1 MSDTINLSAT
11 SIACFKACPKRYYYR
26 YIMGLTPIEDTDALR
41 VGTNYH
47 RVHEIYDAEPGGVC
61 ECVEVGVQIDEY
73 SLCDQPRSDC
83 VLCEGTG
90 VNPQDPMDAVI
101 RHLNERYSTPPISK
115 TVEEWETEKITI
127 LYTLIGYRWWYEQ
140 QDQGYEVESLEQ
152 SFDIPL
158 LSPITGAKLKGR
170 LRGKIDRVF
179 AAWDN
184 RFVHD
189 YKSTSKGIDPDST
202 FWSHLT
208 LDTQTRLYTYAAKQL
223 GLGMCGVL
231 YDAWHKPGIKPKKLS
246 QADSKRFVETGE
258 YCGQVFEVRQE
269 LDEESAP
276 EYNVAD
282 PSKLSQEEL
291 DEGAPI
297 IGIKVN
303 GTPAE
308 IEPGKKP
315 GTFTIR
321 ETPEMFG
328 ARLLQDITERPEFYF
343 ARREIVHHST
353 DIEAFKHQLANIY
366 YTIRNM
372 KKTNRWWE
380 NEQQCEATFK
390 CPFIDLC
397 YNHIELGP
405 DEVPENFT
413 KRGR

>member
-1 MSDTINLSAT
+1 MSDIIKMSAT
-11 SIACFKACPKRYYYR
+11 SIGCFKACPKRYFYR
-26 YIMGLTPIEDTDALR
+26 YILGLTPIEDTDALR

-47 RVHEIYDAEPGGVC
+47 RVQEVYDAEPGGVC
-61 ECVEVGVQIDEY
+61 ECGVQVDDRVY
-73 SLCDQPRSDC
+73 APGDC
-83 VLCEGTG
+83 VLCNGLG
-90 VNPQDPMDAVI
+90 INPQDPMDAVI
-101 RHLNERYSTPPISK
+101 RHLNERYSTPPLSK

-179 AAWDN
+179 ACGAN

-189 YKSTSKGIDPDST
+189 YKSTSKAIDPDST

-208 LDTQTRLYTYAAKQL
+208 LDTQTRLYTYAAAQL

-246 QADSKRFVETGE
+246 QADSKKFVATGE
-258 YCGQVFEVRQE
+258 YCGEKFEVP
-269 LDEESAP
+269 LLTDEAE
-276 EYNVAD
+276 D
-282 PSKLSQEEL
+282 T
-291 DEGAPI
+291 I
-297 IGIKVN
+297 MVN
-303 GTPAE
+303 GKLAAVE
-308 IEPGKKP
+308 LGAKP
-315 GTFTIR
+315 STFAIR

-343 ARREIVHHST
+343 ARKEVVHHST
-353 DIEAFKHQLANIY
+353 DIEAFQKQLVSVY
-366 YTIRNM
+366 YTIRHM
-372 KKTNRWWE
+372 KKTGAWIE
-380 NEQQCEATFK
+380 NEHECEATFR
-390 CPFIDLC
+390 CPFLDLC

-405 DEVPENFT
+405 DEVPDNFV